1 MQTLFRQLIPIGLVL
16 AVPIIPFLIM
26 GDLVEQWVAQ
36 FENSNWLSLIVILL
50 LSGDIF
56 LPIPSSVVSTF
67 TGGQMDWLTGTC
79 VSWLGMNIG
88 AILGFWF
95 ARQYG
100 RSFALRFSQQEDLER
115 AAGLT
120 TRFGSGFLIL
130 ARGVPVLAEASVLLM
145 GVHGLSWRRFLVPIL
160 LSNLG
165 ISLAYSAFGHVAAE
179 HDWFPLAM
187 GVSIGVPVLLTLV
200 VQRFVK
206 LKAESTCD
214 DSNGMQESERND

>member
-1 MQTLFRQLIPIGLVL
+1 MQTLFRQLIPICLVM
-16 AVPIIPFLIM
+16 AIPIIPFLLF
-26 GDLVEQWVAQ
+26 GDVMEEWVTQ
-36 FENSNWLSLIVILL
+36 FENSTWLAGIVILL

-56 LPIPSSVVSTF
+56 LPVPSSVVSTF
-67 TGGQMDWLTGTC
+67 TGGQMHWMTGTL
-79 VSWLGMNIG
+79 VSWTGMNIG
-88 AILGFWF
+88 AVLGFWF
-95 ARQYG
+95 ASKYG
-100 RSFALRFSQQEDLER
+100 RSFALRFSQEEDLDR

-120 TRFGSGFLIL
+120 HRFGPGFLVL

-145 GVHGLSWRRFLVPIL
+145 GVHGLGWRRFLLPIV

-165 ISLAYSAFGHVAAE
+165 ISLAYSAFGHIARE

-206 LKAESTCD
+206 TRSESPVV
-214 DSNGMQESERND
+214 DSATTQESELDD

>member
-1 MQTLFRQLIPIGLVL
+1 MQTLFRQLIPICLVL

-36 FENSNWLSLIVILL
+36 FENSSWLAMIVILL

-67 TGGQMDWLTGTC
+67 TGGQMDWFTGTC
-79 VSWLGMNIG
+79 VSGLGMNVG
-88 AILGFWF
+88 AVLGFWF
-95 ARQYG
+95 ARKYG

-115 AAGLT
+115 AAGMT
-120 TRFGSGFLIL
+120 DRFGPGFLIL

-145 GVHGLSWRRFLVPIL
+145 GVHGLSWRRFLAPIII
-160 LSNLG
+160 SNLG
-165 ISLAYSAFGHVAAE
+165 ISLAYTAFGHIAAE

-187 GVSIGVPVLLTLV
+187 GVSIGVPVLLTLI

-206 LKAESTCD
+206 IKTESSSED
-214 DSNGMQESERND
+214 AYGMQESE